1 MKNLIK
7 NNYNYA
13 LIILLSF
20 GLILFSILTTIY
32 DLHNTNKIIITDKKY
47 IYDTYKIEI
56 NEHYL
61 KQPSD
66 KYIELLK
73 QYNKDNYNLDI
84 YLLENPTMIVIHTS
98 ECKTLDILVNT
109 FESDILLGRK
119 DITNY
124 GQVNV
129 GSHFLIDTNG
139 MVFNNMPLDYIAR
152 HVIGFNYTAIGI
164 ENVGLKKDGFTLEQ
178 IEANKSLIKF
188 LKSIYPSIKYII
200 GHYEYNDETKEHYK
214 TMIKN
219 YDKSH
224 NLPDRFDPGQKIMS
238 KIIN

>member
-7 NNYNYA
+7 NNYKYA

-32 DLHNTNKIIITDKKY
+32 DLYNYSKKITTNEKKIDAI
-47 IYDTYKIEI
+47 YKIEI
-56 NEHYL
+56 NENYL

-73 QYNKDNYNLDI
+73 EYNKDNYNLDI
-84 YLLENPTMIVIHTS
+84 YLLKNPTMIVIHTS

-109 FESDILLGRK
+109 FESDILFGRK

-139 MVFNNMPLDYIAR
+139 TIFNSMPLNYIAR
-152 HVIGFNYTAIGI
+152 HVIGFNYTAIGV
-164 ENVGLKKDGFTLEQ
+164 ENVGLQKDGFTLEQ
-178 IEANKSLIKF
+178 IEANKKLIKF
-188 LKSIYPSIKYII
+188 LNTQASNIS
-200 GHYEYNDETKEHYK
+200 
-214 TMIKN
+214 
-219 YDKSH
+219 
-224 NLPDRFDPGQKIMS
+224 
-238 KIIN
+238 